1 MNVVLQARITVW
13 NWTALRGRG
22 QTGMQ
27 VQEPAIGEG
36 SNMKRNRM
44 NAGSILICL
53 LTASMVTV
61 TPSWGQQI
69 TAAINGTVTDPSGS
83 PVANAKVTAKD
94 NDRGTVQATESN
106 AAGSFDLPT
115 LPIGNYTIK
124 VERDGFQAQQSTVTL
139 VLNQT

>member
-1 MNVVLQARITVW
+1 
-13 NWTALRGRG
+13 
-22 QTGMQ
+22 MQ
-27 VQEPAIGEG
+27 VRTRQLGKEVI
-36 SNMKRNRM
+36 MKRNRM

-53 LTASMVTV
+53 LTACMVTV

-94 NDRGTVQATESN
+94 NDRDTVQTTQSN
-106 AAGSFDLPT
+106 AAGSFDLPAI
-115 LPIGNYTIK
+115 PIGNYTVK

-139 VLNQT
+139 VLNQTAKIDFALKIGNVATAV